1 MRTVLCPPG
10 WGYTGE
16 DSNNVTKPHSSRY
29 ATSCILLPGRKPRR
43 EQERMAACQF
53 SGKQLEYQGIR
64 EGKNPLHDYFLF
76 VDLQKEKEKKEKK
89 SQALSSM
96 KSYWDNR
103 DGIATADS
111 NIYKGIMSMLHSV
124 KPEAPS
130 SCVKRDKM
138 SHLGQVGI
146 VPRKIT
152 TQV

>member
-1 MRTVLCPPG
+1 MPPPAYSCLG
-10 WGYTGE
+10 GNLGE
-16 DSNNVTKPHSSRY
+16 N
-29 ATSCILLPGRKPRR
+29 RR
-43 EQERMAACQF
+43 EWLHA
-53 SGKQLEYQGIR
+53 SSQGSNWNIK
-64 EGKNPLHDYFLF
+64 ES
-76 VDLQKEKEKKEKK
+76 EKEKTHYMTISYSSTYKRKKKKKKKK